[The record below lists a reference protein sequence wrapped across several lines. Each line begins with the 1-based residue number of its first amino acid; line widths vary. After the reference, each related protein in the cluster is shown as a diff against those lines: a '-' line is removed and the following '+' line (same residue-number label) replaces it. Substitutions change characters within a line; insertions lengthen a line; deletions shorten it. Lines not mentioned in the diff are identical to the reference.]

1 MEDDAAGSARRVSS
15 RTRRVATKMA
25 AALASSD
32 NREQAALARL
42 EALESDFVGAETMEI
57 SSDEDG
63 SLDGDDQ
70 AYIQR
75 KQSKN
80 MKRKTRHGK
89 AMENAKRAPRTFM
102 ELLHDANLEA
112 LPHHVPTYLR
122 AAVGPPTATARRHFC
137 TVCGYTASYTC
148 VRCGARFC
156 SCRCQV
162 IHGISRVLKGHQD
175 TSLIN
180 NGKSMWLVFFNI
192 VNSSW
197 VSPFSFSIL

>member
-175 TSLIN
+175 TSLV
-180 NGKSMWLVFFNI
+180 GGESTHC
-192 VNSSW
+192 
-197 VSPFSFSIL
+197 VSAF